1 VPRNPLSLAAAL
13 AALCQLP
20 LALAVQVCEL
30 DGQHVNPSNGA
41 TTAGKTGLMRCREGE
56 GGLVVREQEL
66 QQGKFIGRVRCC
78 KDDER
83 GQVKRERELD
93 EHGNVV
99 RDDEVFEDGSR
110 KAVGR

>member
-1 VPRNPLSLAAAL
+1 MPRNAVSLAAAL

-56 GGLVVREQEL
+56 GGPVVREQEL
-66 QQGKFIGRVRCC
+66 QQGKFMGLVR
-78 KDDER
+78 
-83 GQVKRERELD
+83 
-93 EHGNVV
+93 
-99 RDDEVFEDGSR
+99 
-110 KAVGR
+110 